1 MTSLN
6 EKLRA
11 VQAALAELDIP
22 TVRHYYRTDLQ
33 PPYLLWAESGEGESF
48 WSCNAMSEQVVSG
61 DVDYF
66 TRTEFDPS
74 VDAIQEALFSAARAW
89 RLDSVDYEEGTNLI
103 HYHWTFE
110 VA

>member
-1 MTSLN
+1 MTSIN
-6 EKLRA
+6 DKLRA
-11 VQAALAELDIP
+11 VQAAFAALDIP

-33 PPYLLWAESGEGESF
+33 PPYLLWAESGEGESY
-48 WSCNAMSEQVVSG
+48 WADNSIAEQVISG

-74 VDAIQEALFSAARAW
+74 VDAIQDALISVARAW
-89 RLDSVDYEEGTNLI
+89 RLDSVDYEEDTNLI
-103 HYHWTFE
+103 HYRWTFE

>member
-11 VQAALAELDIP
+11 VQTALAALDIP

-33 PPYLLWAESGEGESF
+33 PPYLLWAESGEGESY
-48 WSCNAMSEQVVSG
+48 WADNSIAEQVISG
-61 DVDYF
+61 DIDYF

-74 VDAIQEALFSAARAW
+74 VDAIQEALLSAARAC

>member
-11 VQAALAELDIP
+11 VQAAFSALDIP

-33 PPYLLWAESGEGESF
+33 PPYLLWAESGEGESY
-48 WSCNAMSEQVVSG
+48 WANNSIAEQVISG

-74 VDAIQEALFSAARAW
+74 VDAIQDALISVARAW
-89 RLDSVDYEEGTNLI
+89 RLDSVDYEEETNLI
-103 HYHWTFE
+103 HYRWTFE

>member
-11 VQAALAELDIP
+11 VQTALAALDIP

-33 PPYLLWAESGEGESF
+33 PPYLLWAESGEGESY
-48 WSCNAMSEQVVSG
+48 WADNSIAEQVISG
-61 DVDYF
+61 DIDYF

-74 VDAIQEALFSAARAW
+74 VDAIQEALLSAACAW
-89 RLDSVDYEEGTNLI
+89 RLDSVDYEEDTNLI

>member
-11 VQAALAELDIP
+11 VQAALAALDIP

-33 PPYLLWAESGEGESF
+33 PPYLLWAESGEGESY
-48 WSCNAMSEQVVSG
+48 WADNSIAEQVISG
-61 DVDYF
+61 DIDYF

-74 VDAIQEALFSAARAW
+74 VDAIQEALLSAARAW
-89 RLDSVDYEEGTNLI
+89 RLDSVDYEEDTNLI

>member
-1 MTSLN
+1 MTSIN
-6 EKLRA
+6 DKLRA
-11 VQAALAELDIP
+11 VQAAFAALDIP
-22 TVRHYYRTDLQ
+22 TVRHYYRTDLN
-33 PPYLLWAESGEGESF
+33 PPYLLWAESGEGESY
-48 WSCNAMSEQVVSG
+48 WADNSIAEQVISG

-74 VDAIQEALFSAARAW
+74 VDAIQDALISVARAW
-89 RLDSVDYEEGTNLI
+89 RLDSVDYEEETNLI